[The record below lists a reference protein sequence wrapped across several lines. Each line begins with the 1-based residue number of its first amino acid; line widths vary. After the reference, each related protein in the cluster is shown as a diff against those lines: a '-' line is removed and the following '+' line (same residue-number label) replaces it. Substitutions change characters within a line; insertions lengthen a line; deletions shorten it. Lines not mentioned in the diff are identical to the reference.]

1 MKRYGLFIKNS
12 NEAINN
18 IPAKS
23 LEGAK
28 LFFTAQKNLSSEKF
42 DQLFEVRLIN

>member
-1 MKRYGLFIKNS
+1 MKRYGLFAKNS

-18 IPAKS
+18 ISSRS
-23 LEGAK
+23 LEEAK
-28 LFFTAQKNLSSEKF
+28 HFFTSQKRLTEEKF